1 MAGPATLS
9 GMRVI
14 KKYGNRR
21 LYDTEASSY
30 INLQELAD
38 LVRSGVDVG
47 VVSVS
52 DGSDL
57 TRAVLL
63 QVLLEVQGAAEI
75 LPPGLLHRII
85 RLSED
90 GPLTRLVRQQFAAG
104 LELLDAQ
111 LGQLE
116 RQFGWARAGKQ
127 APPPPPAAEPAPA
140 PPSPDAPPHTSAPDD
155 ELIALRAR
163 LKDLEDR
170 LS

>member
-1 MAGPATLS
+1 
-9 GMRVI
+9 MRTI

-38 LVRSGVDVG
+38 LIRSGVDIR
-47 VVSVS
+47 VVSVT
-52 DGSDL
+52 DGSEL
-57 TRAVLL
+57 TRSVLL
-63 QVLLEVQGAAEI
+63 QVLLEVQGAAAI
-75 LPPGLLHRII
+75 LPSGMLHRVI

-90 GPLTRLVRQQFAAG
+90 GPLTKLVGQQFAAG

-116 RQFGWARAGKQ
+116 RQFGWAKQ
-127 APPPPPAAEPAPA
+127 SGAAPPPPAPEPAPA
-140 PPSPDAPPHTSAPDD
+140 PEPQAAAQAEDD
-155 ELIALRAR
+155 ELAALRAR
-163 LKDLEDR
+163 LQDLEDR